1 MPHQAF
7 GRSCRIHGDIAA
19 ADDADAFIRKVR
31 NDVFSN
37 AAQHGDGTD
46 HIFGIFSFDA
56 QLFVA
61 VGTDGNVNSIIIF
74 LDIFDPD
81 ILSNGD
87 ACMDI
92 DTRPKDMTD
101 VTVKDFRRRR

>member
-1 MPHQAF
+1 MP
-7 GRSCRIHGDIAA
+7 RSMETALITFWHLLLRCAA
-19 ADDADAFIRKVR
+19 
-31 NDVFSN
+31 
-37 AAQHGDGTD
+37 
-46 HIFGIFSFDA
+46 
-56 QLFVA
+56 FVA

-101 VTVKDFRRRR
+101 VTVKDLRRQAVIRNAIAEHPA

>member
-1 MPHQAF
+1 MP
-7 GRSCRIHGDIAA
+7 RSMETALITFLASSPSMR
-19 ADDADAFIRKVR
+19 
-31 NDVFSN
+31 
-37 AAQHGDGTD
+37 
-46 HIFGIFSFDA
+46 SF
-56 QLFVA
+56 LSLW
-61 VGTDGNVNSIIIF
+61 GTDGNVNSIIIF

-101 VTVKDFRRRR
+101 VTVKDFRRQAVIRNAIAEHPA

>member
-1 MPHQAF
+1 MMFSPMP
-7 GRSCRIHGDIAA
+7 RSMETALIT
-19 ADDADAFIRKVR
+19 F
-31 NDVFSN
+31 
-37 AAQHGDGTD
+37 
-46 HIFGIFSFDA
+46 FGIFSFDA

-101 VTVKDFRRRR
+101 VTVKDFRRQAVIRNAIAEHPA